1 MGAVRS
7 EEEIRRLRAC
17 RQRLIEHLT
26 GWVDPDGGVDSPCES
41 RVLESALALPLLD
54 APGIGPDVRQPLR
67 AYLEKAR
74 ASAASRLD
82 AVLAT
87 AALGLPVPNGSGLA
101 REITKDI
108 DHFTAGRKRVLL
120 EAVLYAVGAI
130 DEVTPTPPDIFDA
143 GDLQVWKQ
151 VEMTAC
157 KVILARALGKQG
169 EWIRHD
175 DLGLLASLLRPDR
188 IWEGNILVHLMA
200 LTALQRFPAYQ
211 QQTLNGLAALLAAQR
226 PDGGFS
232 LCSDMNVTITALAA
246 TALAEAGADPALLD
260 RMTDWLAARQD
271 ATGGWVYNA
280 ATTQTDVETTSFVME
295 ALQSAPHPR
304 YTEHLRRGYP
314 YLCRMQNSD
323 GGVPNYQHG
332 NPSETSI
339 TGETATILSTQPIH
353 TAQVERAVRFII
365 DQQHADGGFSLN
377 WSASDANVT
386 LRACLGMQSAIT
398 YGRLQPPTEQAA
410 RHAVRRSTDFLGSR
424 QNSDGGWGRQPGEPS
439 DPTSTAFALCTLSRT
454 RPDHPAAARAVTYLL
469 NAQNPDGGF
478 TAPPD
483 TYSPRFI
490 LIDFPI
496 LPSIYALRALA
507 RPRASARPTTAP
519 PVSDT

>member
-1 MGAVRS
+1 M
-7 EEEIRRLRAC
+7 
-17 RQRLIEHLT
+17 
-26 GWVDPDGGVDSPCES
+26 
-41 RVLESALALPLLD
+41 
-54 APGIGPDVRQPLR
+54 
-67 AYLEKAR
+67 
-74 ASAASRLD
+74 
-82 AVLAT
+82 AT
-87 AALGLPVPNGSGLA
+87 AALGFPVPNGSVLVQ
-101 REITKDI
+101 EITKDI

-120 EAVLYAVGAI
+120 EAVLYAVGATG
-130 DEVTPTPPDIFDA
+130 EATATPPEIFEA

-175 DLGLLASLLRPDR
+175 DLRLLASLLRPDR
-188 IWEGNILVHLMA
+188 IWEGNILVHLLV
-200 LTALQRFPAYQ
+200 LTALHGFPAYQ
-211 QQTLNGLAALLAAQR
+211 QQTRNGLTALLAAQR
-226 PDGGFS
+226 HDGGFS
-232 LCSDMNVTITALAA
+232 LCPDMNVTITALAA
-246 TALAEAGADPALLD
+246 TALAEADADPALLD

-271 ATGGWVYNA
+271 VTGGWVYNA

-314 YLCRMQNSD
+314 YLCRMQNPD

-339 TGETATILSTQPIH
+339 TGETATILSAQPIH
-353 TAQVERAVRFII
+353 TAQVQRAVRFVIG
-365 DQQHADGGFSLN
+365 QQHADGGFSLN
-377 WSASDANVT
+377 WSASDANVI

-398 YGRLQPPTEQAA
+398 HGRLQSPMEQAA
-410 RHAVRRSTDFLGSR
+410 RHAVRRSTDFLGRR
-424 QNSDGGWGRQPGEPS
+424 QNPDGGWGQQPGEPS
-439 DPTSTAFALCTLSRT
+439 DPTSTAFALCTLART
-454 RPDHPAAARAVTYLL
+454 RPDHPAAARAASYLL
-469 NAQNPDGGF
+469 NVQNPDGSF

-490 LIDFPI
+490 PIDFKI

-507 RPRASARPTTAP
+507 GHRASARTTTP
-519 PVSDT
+519 PNGP